1 MSGLGT
7 KIPDAVLCSQK
18 ERKMDGR
25 QRERE
30 RERERKQRK
39 ERQCPV
45 QSIEGIYQV

>member
-18 ERKMDGR
+18 EMKMDGR

-30 RERERKQRK
+30 REEAK
-39 ERQCPV
+39 EGEAVSCTKH
-45 QSIEGIYQV
+45 